1 MKKKAII
8 VLVFLITLICG
19 IFIGTQINPKIE
31 YIEVEKEVEVI
42 KEILVDKENIIEKY
56 QKKFIDIEDELKNS
70 YTEDAY
76 IYVQNGMNIK
86 AANEA
91 KRWDDLLN
99 EIYSELKIRLTEE
112 EMNLVAEEQIDWIKR
127 RDSTAEDVANNYE
140 GGSMAPM
147 MISYHVASFTK
158 NRCAELMVKY
168 MK

>member
-1 MKKKAII
+1 MVLNIDISKII
-8 VLVFLITLICG
+8 KN
-19 IFIGTQINPKIE
+19 IGVKEIE
-31 YIEVEKEVEVI
+31 EKELAVQILNKYEH
-42 KEILVDKENIIEKY
+42 KEECVVCDSKINTIELNELKLK
-56 QKKFIDIEDELKNS
+56 QCELKNS